1 MSKQDRQGVRTP
13 AELERKYAFG
23 TVFQEQGMANAR
35 LQESLSRIGQS
46 QSQANTQFT
55 ALTAQLRQ
63 DLTKQQQALDGLTQR
78 VSQAERDTSGNTSA
92 IGELRTALA
101 SASSKLE
108 ALQGKQNSL
117 EGSVSELDRRLT
129 VLEENKK

>member
-46 QSQANTQFT
+46 QSQANAQFA

-63 DLTKQQQALDGLTQR
+63 DLTKQQQSLDGLDQR
-78 VSQAERDTSGNTSA
+78 VSQVERDTSGNTSA

-101 SASSKLE
+101 SAGSKIDV
-108 ALQGKQNSL
+108 LQGKQASL
-117 EGSVSELDRRLT
+117 EGMISKLDERIKA
-129 VLEENKK
+129 LEAAK

>member
-46 QSQANTQFT
+46 QSQANAQFT

-63 DLTKQQQALDGLTQR
+63 DLTKQQRALDGLTQR
-78 VSQAERDTSGNTSA
+78 VSQVERDTSGNTSA

-101 SASSKLE
+101 SANSKLE

-117 EGSVSELDRRLT
+117 KGSVSELDRRIT
-129 VLEENKK
+129 ALEENKK

>member
-63 DLTKQQQALDGLTQR
+63 DLTKQQRALDGLTQR
-78 VSQAERDTSGNTSA
+78 VSQVERDTSGNTSA

-101 SASSKLE
+101 SAGSRID
-108 ALQGKQNSL
+108 ALQGKLGSL
-117 EGSVSELDRRLT
+117 EGMISELDERIKA
-129 VLEENKK
+129 LEAAK